1 MYMNEGEQRTGET
14 GAAPPEAN
22 GYGPDDAG
30 DAAIESFWVDAKV
43 RARLNPVPAY
53 MGVGATDSLRPPAW
67 AFGATPEQADA
78 LLDLV
83 LAGRKTATA
92 GALADFEAE
101 SEAIPEAGTLGILLD
116 GKGRPR
122 ALVETTHVR
131 VVPFD
136 EVDAGHARAE
146 GEGDGSLDAWRQV
159 HRWFFAEYAAGGFD
173 PKMPVVLERFRV
185 LVPRPRPWASRRRP

>member
-1 MYMNEGEQRTGET
+1 MFMNEGEQRTGET

-22 GYGPDDAG
+22 RYGTDDAG

-43 RARLNPVPAY
+43 RAKLNPVPAY
-53 MGVGATDSLRPPAW
+53 LGVGARDSLRPPAW

-92 GALADFEAE
+92 SALADYEAE
-101 SEAIPEAGTLGILLD
+101 SEAIPEVGALGVVLD
-116 GKGRPR
+116 GRGRPR
-122 ALVETTHVR
+122 ALVETTRVR
-131 VVPFD
+131 VMPFD

-146 GEGDGSLDAWRQV
+146 GEGDGSLDAWRAV
-159 HRWFFAEYAAGGFD
+159 HRRFFAEHSLGGFD

-185 LVPRPRPWASRRRP
+185 LVPRPRP